1 VTAERGFLNPEATQ
15 HYASGYEVTR
25 LFGSAQGELE
35 RIRSQEIIGRYLPPT
50 PARVV
55 DVGGA
60 GGVYSFWLLDRG
72 YEVRL
77 VDAMPLHVELA
88 VRTFSEHPNRQRA
101 TACLGDARN
110 LEEPNASADAVL
122 LMGPLY
128 HLTDR
133 GDRLQALREAHRVL
147 KPDGFVFAAAISR
160 FASLLDGLARNLV
173 DDAVFQQILEAD
185 LEAGRHRNPTNRPD
199 YFTTAFFHHPD
210 ELRAEIAETGFRVEA
225 LLAVEGPAWLLPNL
239 AERLEDAAKREQL
252 LSLLRTVEAEPSLI
266 GTSAHL
272 LAVGR
277 KN

>member
-1 VTAERGFLNPEATQ
+1 MSL
-15 HYASGYEVTR
+15 
-25 LFGSAQGELE
+25 
-35 RIRSQEIIGRYLPPT
+35 
-50 PARVV
+50 
-55 DVGGA
+55 
-60 GGVYSFWLLDRG
+60 WLLDRD

-88 VRTFSEHPNRQRA
+88 ARTLSEHANRDLA
-101 TACLGDARN
+101 TARLGDARN
-110 LEEPNASADAVL
+110 LEEPDDSADAVL

-173 DDAVFQQILEAD
+173 DDADFRQILEAD
-185 LEAGRHRNPTNRPD
+185 LQSGQHRNPTNRPD

-210 ELRAEIAETGFRVEA
+210 ELRAEVAEVGFRVEA
-225 LLAVEGPAWLLPNL
+225 LFAVEGPAWLLPNL
-239 AERLEDAAKREQL
+239 AERLAHSAKREQL
-252 LSLLRTVEAEPSLI
+252 LSLLRTVEAESSLI

-272 LAVGR
+272 FAVGR